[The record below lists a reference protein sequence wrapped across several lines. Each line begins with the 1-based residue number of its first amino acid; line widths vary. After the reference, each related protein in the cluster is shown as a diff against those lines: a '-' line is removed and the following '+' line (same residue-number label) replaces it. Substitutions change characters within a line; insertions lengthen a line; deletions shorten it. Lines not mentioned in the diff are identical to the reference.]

1 MLETEYTF
9 LFFFFFFNSRNSIT
23 LYLLHARSDLS
34 RAANYIYKLHLN
46 PKSTLSR
53 NEIFLHAWLNE
64 LVSPSSPIPPS
75 LVSTLNH
82 SRDLINEP
90 YYRYFCTRSS
100 LLCLDPW
107 KEFLSRI
114 LSNVLCTR
122 SKFFET
128 RDNQIPGGN
137 GYGIGVKWIFRVRFE

>member
-9 LFFFFFFNSRNSIT
+9 LFFFFFLTLAIRLHYTYYTRDPICPEQRTIFINSI
-23 LYLLHARSDLS
+23 Y
-34 RAANYIYKLHLN
+34 
-46 PKSTLSR
+46 PKSTLLR

-100 LLCLDPW
+100 LSFGSLKRDPFTNTV
-107 KEFLSRI
+107 ERY
-114 LSNVLCTR
+114 TR
-122 SKFFET
+122 SEFFET
-128 RDNQIPGGN
+128 RDNRSRGN